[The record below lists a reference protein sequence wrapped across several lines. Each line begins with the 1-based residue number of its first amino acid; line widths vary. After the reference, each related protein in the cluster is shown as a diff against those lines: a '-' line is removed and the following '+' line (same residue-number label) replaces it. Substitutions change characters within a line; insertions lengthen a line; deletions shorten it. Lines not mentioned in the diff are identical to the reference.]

1 MLFYKYVNF
10 IIDVRVI
17 IFFSSFFSHKRSQV
31 DEVEKLRKNR
41 EERREK
47 QNQERERRNN
57 QSDPSNVH
65 WEFSDMIEDYR
76 YVLLL
81 CLKSTLC
88 IEIFTVMN
96 VLSIVLHVICY
107 CSLN

>member
-1 MLFYKYVNF
+1 M
-10 IIDVRVI
+10 
-17 IFFSSFFSHKRSQV
+17 RSQV

-47 QNQERERRNN
+47 QNQERERRIN

-76 YVLLL
+76 YVL
-81 CLKSTLC
+81 
-88 IEIFTVMN
+88 FGV
-96 VLSIVLHVICY
+96 
-107 CSLN
+107 